1 MLKLFIVFLFLLALY
16 LYLNKNIVYFETRD
30 NSEYSSIIDDT
41 QTNPID
47 INRILIRPPPNPSPT
62 RSLLNDAENDGTVYI
77 NGDISTFLP
86 SKVPYKNQRI
96 PLVEY
101 GYDAFEPY
109 NDNYNANKYSINHA
123 AQVEFDKENR
133 IVARR

>member
-1 MLKLFIVFLFLLALY
+1 MLILFIVFLFLLALY
-16 LYLNKNIVYFETRD
+16 LYLNKNIIYFETID
-30 NSEYSSIIDDT
+30 NTNYSNNVDYK
-41 QTNPID
+41 QNNPID
-47 INRILIRPPPNPSPT
+47 INRILIREQPNPSPT
-62 RSLLNDAENDGTVYI
+62 RSLLNDAEYDGTVYI

-96 PLVEY
+96 PLMEY

-109 NDNYNANKYSINHA
+109 NANYNTNKYSINHA

-133 IVARR
+133 IVARI